1 MCRICSECYYD
12 EVISACS
19 HVIYISDRFT
29 NLKEVSV
36 MRDAIKYSGN
46 AVVNNGIL
54 TTFIRLGN
62 YFVNPKKLNQVNEL
76 IRELELNLGYTQYSV
91 TKNINT
97 SDQELNEKIN
107 QMKEYEQYLIQ
118 ADKKLDEKINQMK
131 EYEQYLNEEDKKLNG
146 KINQMQVYE
155 QYINEEDKKLNGK
168 INQMQVYEQYLNEG
182 DKKLNEKINQI
193 EGYDQYLIHLEANR
207 KFLEAMRK
215 EQEAY
220 SMRKEQAETD
230 RSRQEQA
237 EANRKILEAQE
248 LDLIE
253 Y

>member
-155 QYINEEDKKLNGK
+155 QY
-168 INQMQVYEQYLNEG
+168 LNEG

-193 EGYDQYLIHLEANR
+193 EGYT
-207 KFLEAMRK
+207 MRK
-215 EQEAY
+215 
-220 SMRKEQAETD
+220 
-230 RSRQEQA
+230 EQA
-237 EANRKILEAQE
+237 EANRKKQKHAAYKMRKKQAEAAKRQE
-248 LDLIE
+248 QAEAAQSALLAAYKMRKE
-253 Y
+253 QAEAAQSALLAAYKS